1 MWYTYTKSTFIPK
14 VPLYLDI
21 KWLII
26 INKKSQKKIHINLP
40 EDLHRRLRVEC
51 AYQDISIQEYVK
63 KLIQNSLRKV
73 RQRRS
78 TKG

>member
-1 MWYTYTKSTFIPK
+1 M
-14 VPLYLDI
+14 V
-21 KWLII
+21 
-26 INKKSQKKIHINLP
+26 KKKLQKKIHIILS

-73 RQRRS
+73 RQRRP
-78 TKG
+78 TKVKK

>member
-1 MWYTYTKSTFIPK
+1 M
-14 VPLYLDI
+14 I
-21 KWLII
+21 K
-26 INKKSQKKIHINLP
+26 KGSQKKIHINLP

-51 AYQDISIQEYVK
+51 AHQDIPIQEYVK

-78 TKG
+78 TRG